1 MIKLLNFGLFGERF
15 YSYDQAICRK
25 SQVRSPIFCDQKVQK
40 SIASH
45 RECAHA
51 RGNGRRG
58 RLPGAPGG
66 RTREAMAGG
75 GARERGDGRRG
86 QGRAEARGEATA
98 AGGKGGRRR
107 ERQRPP
113 GAAAGRTREGG
124 TRGEATSLQT
134 TGNGTAR
141 QPRFE
146 LGSQWVGRSRQGRR
160 RQKCRKTAKTV
171 RRRSNAF
178 DKNYSAFSNRTKRGS
193 SVSM

>member
-1 MIKLLNFGLFGERF
+1 MCPRER
-15 YSYDQAICRK
+15 QW
-25 SQVRSPIFCDQKVQK
+25 SPG
-40 SIASH
+40 AAAG
-45 RECAHA
+45 RTRGAHA
-51 RGNGRRG
+51 GGDGGRRRTREATAAGARAGGGKRANGRRG
-58 RLPGAPGG
+58 RGAPGG
-66 RTREAMAGG
+66 HTREAMAGG

-107 ERQRPP
+107 ERQRPR
-113 GAAAGRTREGG
+113 GAAGGRPRAGA
-124 TRGEATSLQT
+124 TRGAATSLQT

-146 LGSQWVGRSRQGRR
+146 LGSQWVGRRRQGRS
-160 RQKCRKTAKTV
+160 RQKCRKTAKTA
-171 RRRSNAF
+171 RRRSSAF